1 MVINSINGTSQL
13 VYSNERVRLAIIDTS
28 GHLSWCAYV
37 HRTKTTHQFDTPN
50 KMFDFA
56 EHFNLI
62 PAAEILT
69 REQFRQRIT
78 PFVLRMFAERCEPG
92 ITFHQARAKMQE
104 KHTLTRGTGIIQ
116 ESTWTEFDD
125 EASFAI
131 PHGVFL
137 FDSPKPN
144 KKPEFHYP
152 GNGWTYEV
160 LDEILIGLAPIDAS
174 EQFSL

>member
-37 HRTKTTHQFDTPN
+37 HRTKTTHQFDTPS
-50 KMFDFA
+50 KMLDFA

-62 PAAEILT
+62 PAAETLT

-92 ITFHQARAKMQE
+92 MTFHQALAKMQ
-104 KHTLTRGTGIIQ
+104 KSIHLVLAQ
-116 ESTWTEFDD
+116 ESCQ
-125 EASFAI
+125 S
-131 PHGVFL
+131 PHGQSL
-137 FDSPKPN
+137 MTKP
-144 KKPEFHYP
+144 HSQYP
-152 GNGWTYEV
+152 TE
-160 LDEILIGLAPIDAS
+160 S
-174 EQFSL
+174 FSLKTMRIQNSIIVATVGRMKSLMRFSSV

>member
-37 HRTKTTHQFDTPN
+37 HRTKTTHQFDTPS
-50 KMFDFA
+50 KMLNFA

-62 PAAEILT
+62 PAAETLT

-92 ITFHQARAKMQE
+92 ITFHQALAKMSE
-104 KHTLTRGTGIIQ
+104 KHTLSSGTGVMS

-131 PHGVFL
+131 PHGVL
-137 FDSPKPN
+137 LSEN
-144 KKPEFHYP
+144 NENPEFHYR

-160 LDEILIGLAPIDAS
+160 LDEILISLAPIDAS